1 MENALVSVIIPTF
14 NRAEM
19 VCECINS
26 ILKSTYQNLEIIV
39 VDNHSDDDTIEML
52 QTKYNKNDKIIVI
65 ALKEN
70 LMASGGRNEGIKH
83 ASGKYLLFVDNDNI
97 VDERMIEILVNAME
111 EDISIGLVGPISIN
125 QRQGEA
131 IWLASG
137 DYNFFTPRPKT
148 LFAGKRIDEVKL
160 EKRYST
166 CYSPNVMMISRNA
179 INKVGGF
186 DKSYYAMYE
195 EADIGYRILKAGF
208 KEYIVTDART
218 FHMYFVNKGEQ
229 DRLRVE
235 GIGFP
240 LRAYHFAKNRSVFM
254 KKYAKW
260 YQLVVF
266 YVFFFNIFVVY
277 YTLLALRFKRKDIA
291 LAWLRG
297 SFKGLFI
304 KTEKIV
310 KIEI

>member
-137 DYNFFTPRPKT
+137 DYNFFTSRPKT
-148 LFAGKRIDEVKL
+148 FNLLF
-160 EKRYST
+160 S
-166 CYSPNVMMISRNA
+166 
-179 INKVGGF
+179 
-186 DKSYYAMYE
+186 
-195 EADIGYRILKAGF
+195 
-208 KEYIVTDART
+208 
-218 FHMYFVNKGEQ
+218 
-229 DRLRVE
+229 
-235 GIGFP
+235 
-240 LRAYHFAKNRSVFM
+240 
-254 KKYAKW
+254 
-260 YQLVVF
+260 
-266 YVFFFNIFVVY
+266 
-277 YTLLALRFKRKDIA
+277 
-291 LAWLRG
+291 
-297 SFKGLFI
+297 
-304 KTEKIV
+304 
-310 KIEI
+310 